1 MLVQRQI
8 RDQALELTVFV
19 SQLPQFAQLAY
30 PYSGIPSLPDIER
43 LLRHAHFPANV
54 ADLLPGLDLPHR
66 EQNLFFAM
74 TFSRHPCSSCC
85 LRSED
90 HIHPPD
96 STFPLSHF
104 WVLGHNRSHGT
115 WVSAVPST
123 SIVRKYTSHFPQRTI
138 IGEPG
143 VLGFGNMP

>member
-104 WVLGHNRSHGT
+104 WVLGQLNSPLRFL
-115 WVSAVPST
+115 
-123 SIVRKYTSHFPQRTI
+123 SIWMESSLIF
-138 IGEPG
+138 
-143 VLGFGNMP
+143 

>member
-54 ADLLPGLDLPHR
+54 ADLLPGIDLPHR

-90 HIHPPD
+90 HIPPRLN
-96 STFPLSHF
+96 FPA
-104 WVLGHNRSHGT
+104 
-115 WVSAVPST
+115 VS
-123 SIVRKYTSHFPQRTI
+123 F
-138 IGEPG
+138 
-143 VLGFGNMP
+143 LGFGSTTIPGHPMNA

>member
-90 HIHPPD
+90 HIHPQ
-96 STFPLSHF
+96 TQLSRCLIFGF
-104 WVLGHNRSHGT
+104 WVTLT
-115 WVSAVPST
+115 ADSAIRQSAA
-123 SIVRKYTSHFPQRTI
+123 
-138 IGEPG
+138 G
-143 VLGFGNMP
+143 VLRSRATRTAARSLSRR

>member
-104 WVLGHNRSHGT
+104 WVLGHFWPPSDLPVAPCYA
-115 WVSAVPST
+115 VSFL
-123 SIVRKYTSHFPQRTI
+123 IFRRLLLFLKQFRC
-138 IGEPG
+138 
-143 VLGFGNMP
+143 M